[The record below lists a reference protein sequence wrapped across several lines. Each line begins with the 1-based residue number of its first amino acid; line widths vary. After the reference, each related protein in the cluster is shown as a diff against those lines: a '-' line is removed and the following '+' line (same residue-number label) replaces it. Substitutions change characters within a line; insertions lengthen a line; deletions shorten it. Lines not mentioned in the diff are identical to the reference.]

1 MWRRGTTEKRTTTT
15 FLDVPPN
22 RLCCRSDDNE
32 RTNERERTSTPP
44 PATLCATGKGG
55 GRSGAT
61 AQEMKESLEKPRPHK
76 RATNYPLLY
85 TLLPGYSDAK
95 PSEPLTWEKETP
107 EVILAPMANMRRGD
121 SKTSDSKINAYR
133 SALHLLFK
141 DFEKNDLWRAMA
153 PVVSTIINRTKKKI
167 ARKSKEDGGDVE
179 RVWRRCHSRHTLLCA
194 SN

>member
-1 MWRRGTTEKRTTTT
+1 
-15 FLDVPPN
+15 
-22 RLCCRSDDNE
+22 
-32 RTNERERTSTPP
+32 
-44 PATLCATGKGG
+44 
-55 GRSGAT
+55 
-61 AQEMKESLEKPRPHK
+61 MKESLEKPRPHK

-141 DFEKNDLWRAMA
+141 DFEKTDLWRAMA
-153 PVVSTIINRTKKKI
+153 PVVSTIINRSKKKI

-179 RVWRRCHSRHTLLCA
+179 RGMAALPFKTYVALCKQLAQHILIGPFAWCYDTLLW
-194 SN
+194 NLV